1 MKLNEI
7 AYNIK
12 NLVEGGI
19 TGEDSNL
26 AIEQIFHMVDYHRAQ
41 LLVKYTSG
49 GKDVSNAM
57 LQTKSNSLSQG
68 TISLPTPVLGFPNNK
83 AFKSVVVIKNT
94 TPVAEQKKHNVV
106 LINDNDREF
115 FQASRF
121 APNQNQL
128 FATHSPGNDIRIF
141 TNDGQLFEDSSY
153 IGYVTAVFGRPL
165 QIEGY
170 TSTTDNYPIPAELVG
185 SLVEAVLAKEFNM
198 YLRASADYI
207 NDSVDD
213 KDASPP
219 TASIPPQ
226 QRQA

>member
-19 TGEDSNL
+19 SGEDSNL
-26 AIEQIFHMVDYHRAQ
+26 AVEQIFHMVDYHRAQ

-49 GKDVSNAM
+49 GRDVSDAM
-57 LQTKSNSLSQG
+57 LQTKSNSLAQG
-68 TISLPTPVLGFPNNK
+68 KINLPTAVLGFPNNK
-83 AFKSVVVIKNT
+83 GFKEVVVIKNT
-94 TPVAEQKKHNVV
+94 SPIPEQKKHNVV

-121 APNQNQL
+121 APNENQL

-141 TNDGQLFEDSSY
+141 TSDGQLFEDSSY
-153 IGYVTAVFGRPL
+153 NGYVTAVFGRPL
-165 QIEGY
+165 EIEGY
-170 TSTTDNYPIPAELVG
+170 TSTTNNYPIPAELVG

-198 YLRASADYI
+198 YLRASSDYI

-213 KDASPP
+213 KDATPGP
-219 TASIPPQ
+219 APIPSQ